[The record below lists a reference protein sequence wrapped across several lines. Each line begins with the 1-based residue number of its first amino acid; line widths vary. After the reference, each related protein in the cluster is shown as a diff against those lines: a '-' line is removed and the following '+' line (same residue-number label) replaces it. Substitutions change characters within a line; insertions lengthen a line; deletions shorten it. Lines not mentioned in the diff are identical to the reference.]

1 MVKKI
6 LFLLLFTLMLYS
18 LSKAQNYSEN
28 TRTKLVNQSVNEL
41 PNMFLSDVD
50 TVEKLSAFYTHSQ
63 IDKSLDSI
71 VSPIRPSY
79 SLYSSLCDAPLER
92 LHNYSW
98 DLYKGLNVI
107 LDFSV
112 FAHWG
117 KGVSTSTGLSQQL
130 SALYVHPWGERTT
143 LIVGGYL
150 NNVYYLRDNYHI
162 GGIMALLSYRFND
175 KAQMNIYIQKNL
187 ISHNNIPYL
196 LYERHRLE
204 DKIGASLQYKV
215 NRNIWLEVSLEKTWL
230 PMSIGVPYFDMYN
243 YPVPKP

>member
-79 SLYSSLCDAPLER
+79 SLYSSLCDAPLRR

-98 DLYKGLNVI
+98 DLYKGLNVV

-117 KGVSTSTGLSQQL
+117 KGVSTCTGLSQQL

-175 KAQMNIYIQKNL
+175 KAQMNIYIQKK
-187 ISHNNIPYL
+187 S
-196 LYERHRLE
+196 
-204 DKIGASLQYKV
+204 
-215 NRNIWLEVSLEKTWL
+215 
-230 PMSIGVPYFDMYN
+230 YFS
-243 YPVPKP
+243 